1 MYWLRIGYVLVT
13 YWLRIGY
20 VLVTYWLR
28 IGYVLV
34 TYWLRIGYVL
44 VTYWL
49 RIGYVLVTYWLRKAR
64 TYNSKSYKISKTVK
78 LFVKCLHAFS
88 VNNAG
93 TRLVILLPGDP
104 HLLEGGERSQDGS
117 SNPDGV
123 FPLRRSNDLDLHCGR
138 RKGCYLFLHSISHS
152 WEHCST
158 SRQYNV

>member
-1 MYWLRIGYVLVT
+1 MCIGYV
-13 YWLRIGY
+13 R
-20 VLVTYWLR
+20 
-28 IGYVLV
+28 
-34 TYWLRIGYVL
+34 
-44 VTYWL
+44 
-49 RIGYVLVTYWLRKAR
+49 LRKVR
-64 TYNSKSYKISKTVK
+64 TNNFKSYKISKTVK
-78 LFVKCLHAFS
+78 LFIKCLHAFS

-117 SNPDGV
+117 SDPDGV

-158 SRQYNV
+158 SRQYNVRVKIRPDIHITLHDRLICLFVYSSCFHT